1 MTTTRNLTILLT
13 DIKGFTDKTS
23 HKSRVDIDAM
33 LAEHR
38 EIVLPALEDRGGR
51 LLKTIGDAFLMTFDS
66 PTNAVLAGV
75 GVQEALR
82 RRNEGRVGEDRLE
95 VRIAINVGEVNITDS
110 DVFGEPVNITAR
122 IEGIAEAGEVFF
134 TEGVFLAMNKA
145 EVPSSEVGYY
155 KLSGIDREVRVY
167 KVRWETPLSGTTEP
181 PAAAVRAAKAVPLGE
196 RAPKA
201 RPVDAPG
208 APLGAPRP
216 APKEIL
222 RPRVLAGLIDGAVCF
237 AAGLGLPGGGSF
249 WWLVMNAGAVGG
261 WSSTLG
267 QRIMGLKVVTH
278 EDDLAPDPK
287 TSLLRAAMSLV
298 SLWTFG
304 LGYVW
309 AFWEKDGRGW
319 HDLVAGT
326 RVARAKSA

>member
-23 HKSRVDIDAM
+23 HKSRADIDAM

-82 RRNEGRVGEDRLE
+82 KRNEGRVGEDRLE

-134 TEGVFLAMNKA
+134 TEAVFLAMNKA

-167 KVRWETPLSGTTEP
+167 KVRWETPLSGTEGS
-181 PAAAVRAAKAVPLGE
+181 PAAAVRGAKAVPLGE

-208 APLGAPRP
+208 TPPAAPRP
-216 APKEIL
+216 NPRADLK
-222 RPRVLAGLIDGAVCF
+222 PRVAACVIDGAICLV
-237 AAGLGLPGGGSF
+237 AGVGLPGGGTF
-249 WWLVMNAGAVGG
+249 WWLVLNAAGVWAMGA
-261 WSSTLG
+261 TPG
-267 QRIMGLKVVTH
+267 QRAMGLKVVLH
-278 EDDLAPDPK
+278 DGDGAPDPK
-287 TSLLRAAMSLV
+287 TSVVRAAMSLV
-298 SLWTFG
+298 SLWTFFA
-304 LGYVW
+304 GYAW
-309 AFWEKDGRGW
+309 ANWEKDGRGW

-326 RVARAKSA
+326 RVARSE

>member
-1 MTTTRNLTILLT
+1 MATTRNLTILLT

-23 HKSRVDIDAM
+23 HKSRADIDAM

-75 GVQEALR
+75 AVQEALR
-82 RRNEGRVGEDRLE
+82 ARNEGRVGEDRLD

-134 TEGVFLAMNKA
+134 TEAVFLAMNKA

-167 KVRWETPLSGTTEP
+167 KVRWETPLSGTEGA
-181 PAAAVRAAKAVPLGE
+181 PAAAVRSAKAVPLGE

-208 APLGAPRP
+208 ALPPPPRP
-216 APKEIL
+216 SPREDLK
-222 RPRVLAGLIDGAVCF
+222 PRVLACVIDGAICLV
-237 AAGLGLPGGGSF
+237 AGLGLPGGGTF
-249 WWLVMNAGAVGG
+249 WWLVLNAAGVWAMGA
-261 WSSTLG
+261 TPG
-267 QRIMGLKVVTH
+267 QRAMGFKVVLH
-278 EDDLAPDPK
+278 EGGGAPDPK
-287 TSLLRAAMSLV
+287 TSVVRAAMSLV
-298 SLWTFG
+298 SLWTCFV
-304 LGYVW
+304 GYAW
-309 AFWEKDGRGW
+309 ANWEKDGRGW

-326 RVARAKSA
+326 RVARA

>member
-95 VRIAINVGEVNITDS
+95 VRIAINVG
-110 DVFGEPVNITAR
+110 
-122 IEGIAEAGEVFF
+122 
-134 TEGVFLAMNKA
+134 EGVFLAMNKA